1 MKPVVFGGPSLF
13 GLPQQLLTTFDLR
26 DPARAGDLLRAA
38 MDGAREIALIDGL
51 FDQTPSVWHKE
62 ILWALARGVTVA
74 GAASMGALRACEC
87 EAFGMIGVGRI
98 FEDYRTG
105 RRVADADVALLHAPR
120 ELGYRPLTIAL
131 VDVAATLERLSANSL
146 IDEAEAMLLGDSAAT
161 LHFSRRSWRS
171 ILTRTEI
178 AVDRKSALSLVITDN
193 AVSQK
198 MADARHL
205 LELMNE
211 KRLHGRSPARPWR
224 LAETPFLDRLRASV
238 GA

>member
-1 MKPVVFGGPSLF
+1 VFGGPSLF
-13 GLPQQLLTTFDLR
+13 GLPRELLTAFDLR
-26 DPARAGDLLRAA
+26 EPARAGDILRAA
-38 MDGAREIALIDGL
+38 IEGAREIALIDGL

-62 ILWALARGVTVA
+62 ILWAIAHGVTVA

-98 FEDYRTG
+98 FEDYRAG

-120 ELGYRPLTIAL
+120 ELGYQPLTVAL
-131 VDVAATLERLSANSL
+131 VDVCATLERLSTGGL
-146 IDEAEAMLLGDSAAT
+146 IDEAEARQIGDCAAA

-171 ILTRTEI
+171 ILAGTEI
-178 AVDRKSALSLVITDN
+178 KADRKSALSALIAGN

-198 MADARHL
+198 MEDARHL

-211 KRLHGRSPARPWR
+211 GRLPGPAPVGPWR